1 MRLPRVFGPLRHRDF
16 RLLWTGQT
24 VSTFGNFVYAVALP
38 FQILALGGTP
48 LQLGLGVGISTAA
61 TLVFLL
67 FGGAIVDRVPRR
79 HVILASDFASGCVV
93 TVIALLGFTGSLRIE
108 HIYIASAVFGV
119 TLAFFAPAMTAIIP
133 ELIPSD
139 VLQAGNALRGLS
151 RQISRVGGPLVGGVI
166 VAAAGPPLAFA
177 IDAATF
183 FASFVALSLARPP
196 KGESPVVAPLV
207 RQVREGLAYTFSV
220 PWLWIT
226 IFLFALVNIGLEFPF
241 VIALPLLVR
250 DVLHSD
256 ASVYG
261 VIGALVGL
269 GEAGG
274 TLLIGQIRVR
284 RTGIA
289 MYGWAT
295 LAGIAVAGFGV
306 VPTLPALLFFAFVQ
320 GASLVGFGILWD
332 TSLQRH
338 VPRAL
343 LGRVSSV
350 DYFGAILLGPVAPVL
365 FAVLVERF
373 GPAGTF
379 VIGGSIAAVLCLA
392 ALLVRSIRDLE

>member
-79 HVILASDFASGCVV
+79 QVILASDFASGCVV
-93 TVIALLGFTGSLRIE
+93 AVIGLLGFTGSLRIE

-133 ELIPSD
+133 ELIPSE

-183 FASFVALSLARPP
+183 FARFVALSLARPP

-289 MYGWAT
+289 MYGWAS
-295 LAGIAVAGFGV
+295 LAGIAVAGFGL

-350 DYFGAILLGPVAPVL
+350 DYFGAIVLGPVAPVL

-379 VIGGSIAAVLCLA
+379 VIGGGIAAVLCLA

>member
-1 MRLPRVFGPLRHRDF
+1 MRLPRVLEPLRHRDF
-16 RLLWTGQT
+16 RLLWMGQT
-24 VSTFGNFVYAVALP
+24 VSTFGNFIYAVALP

-48 LQLGLGVGISTAA
+48 LQLGLGVGISTAT

-67 FGGAIVDRVPRR
+67 VGGAIVDRIPRR
-79 HVILASDFASGCVV
+79 RVILASDFASGCVV
-93 TVIALLGFTGSLRIE
+93 SVVALLGFIGALRIE
-108 HIYIASAVFGV
+108 HIYVASAVFGM

-133 ELIPSD
+133 ELIPSE
-139 VLQAGNALRGLS
+139 VLQPGNALRGLS
-151 RQISRVGGPLVGGVI
+151 RQISRVGGLLAGGII

-177 IDAATF
+177 IDAVTF
-183 FASFVALSLARPP
+183 FASFVALGLARPP
-196 KGESPVVAPLV
+196 RREPPALAPLV

-226 IFLFALVNIGLEFPF
+226 IFLFALVNVGLEFPF

-256 ASVYG
+256 ASLYG
-261 VIGALVGL
+261 AIGAFVGVGEACGTVLVGQL
-269 GEAGG
+269 
-274 TLLIGQIRVR
+274 RVR
-284 RTGIA
+284 RTGVA
-289 MYGWAT
+289 MYLWAT
-295 LAGIAVAGFGV
+295 LTGIAVAGFGL
-306 VPTLPALLFFAFVQ
+306 VPTLPAILFFAFVQ

-338 VPRAL
+338 VPQAL

-350 DYFGAILLGPVAPVL
+350 DYFGAILLGPVAPL
-365 FAVLVERF
+365 IFALLVERF

-379 VIGGSIAAVLCLA
+379 VIGGASAAVLCLA